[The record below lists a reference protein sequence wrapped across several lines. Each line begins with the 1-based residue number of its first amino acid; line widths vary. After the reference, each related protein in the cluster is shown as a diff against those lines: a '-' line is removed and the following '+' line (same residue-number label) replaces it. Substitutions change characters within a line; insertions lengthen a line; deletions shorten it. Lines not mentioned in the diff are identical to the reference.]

1 MFSGTIL
8 IRGVSSKICRLKDL
22 AFFVVQISISQP
34 PGRGTVPDPGIN
46 YSGPREVLLE
56 FVILVF

>member
-1 MFSGTIL
+1 MQTAQALQHTAAVPTDSGTVAAQ
-8 IRGVSSKICRLKDL
+8 RHSGTATQTSVC
-22 AFFVVQISISQP
+22 QP
-34 PGRGTVPDPGIN
+34 PGPDIG